1 MSRPHRRIQFHRWQI
16 TPQKNKAKKQER
28 IENSSAKGMTIG
40 KVPYGIVL
48 AIDESVQR

>member
-1 MSRPHRRIQFHRWQI
+1 M
-16 TPQKNKAKKQER
+16 
-28 IENSSAKGMTIG
+28 ENSSIKGMTIA